1 MARTEGGT
9 VFLTTHNL
17 VEAQRLCDRVGVME
31 HGQLVALGKP
41 HDLAR
46 RLVRNLTVEFEIAPE
61 DRALAIEA
69 LQAGPGKVADGQRN
83 GLVAVTG
90 AEREAIPD
98 MIGRLVNA
106 GVHIYEVIPQEPS
119 SGGRVLR
126 PARRGGGGMNWRAV
140 FAIARK
146 DLKVVWQ
153 NKGVSIPIIILPL
166 ILFVVLPLML
176 GLVPA
181 LVSIPSDSFAE
192 VQQMLDTMPP
202 ALRASLVGLTMMQ
215 QTVVLFLV
223 YIMAPLY
230 LIVPMMVSSVV
241 AADSFAG
248 EKERKTLEALLYT
261 PTSDRELLIAK
272 MLGAWLPA
280 VAVAWLGFALYA
292 VVVNLA
298 GWPTMGRVFFP
309 NAMWLV
315 LAIWVAPA
323 VAGLGLASMVLVSV
337 RAQGFQDAYQLGT
350 LAILPIVILMI
361 AQATGVIYFSVT
373 LVLLLGLV
381 LWIIDAVLIVF
392 GNRTFRRSE
401 LIARM

>member
-1 MARTEGGT
+1 
-9 VFLTTHNL
+9 
-17 VEAQRLCDRVGVME
+17 
-31 HGQLVALGKP
+31 
-41 HDLAR
+41 
-46 RLVRNLTVEFEIAPE
+46 
-61 DRALAIEA
+61 
-69 LQAGPGKVADGQRN
+69 
-83 GLVAVTG
+83 
-90 AEREAIPD
+90 
-98 MIGRLVNA
+98 
-106 GVHIYEVIPQEPS
+106 
-119 SGGRVLR
+119 
-126 PARRGGGGMNWRAV
+126 
-140 FAIARK
+140 
-146 DLKVVWQ
+146 
-153 NKGVSIPIIILPL
+153 
-166 ILFVVLPLML
+166 
-176 GLVPA
+176 
-181 LVSIPSDSFAE
+181 
-192 VQQMLDTMPP
+192 
-202 ALRASLVGLTMMQ
+202 
-215 QTVVLFLV
+215 
-223 YIMAPLY
+223 
-230 LIVPMMVSSVV
+230 
-241 AADSFAG
+241 
-248 EKERKTLEALLYT
+248 
-261 PTSDRELLIAK
+261 

>member
-1 MARTEGGT
+1 
-9 VFLTTHNL
+9 
-17 VEAQRLCDRVGVME
+17 
-31 HGQLVALGKP
+31 
-41 HDLAR
+41 
-46 RLVRNLTVEFEIAPE
+46 
-61 DRALAIEA
+61 
-69 LQAGPGKVADGQRN
+69 
-83 GLVAVTG
+83 
-90 AEREAIPD
+90 
-98 MIGRLVNA
+98 
-106 GVHIYEVIPQEPS
+106 
-119 SGGRVLR
+119 
-126 PARRGGGGMNWRAV
+126 MNWRAI

-166 ILFVVLPLML
+166 ILFVVLPLIL

-181 LVSIPSDSFAE
+181 LFSTPSDSFAE
-192 VQQMLDTMPP
+192 VQQMLDTMPA
-202 ALRASLVGLTMMQ
+202 ALQASLIGLTMPQ
-215 QTVVLFLV
+215 QTILLFLV

-230 LIVPMMVSSVV
+230 LIVPIMVSSVV

-261 PTSDRELLIAK
+261 PTSDRELLVAK
-272 MLGAWLPA
+272 MLGAWVPA
-280 VAVAWLGFALYA
+280 VTVAWLGFLVYAL
-292 VVVNLA
+292 VVNLA
-298 GWPTMGRVFFP
+298 GWSTMGRIFFP

-323 VAGLGLASMVLVSV
+323 VAGWGLASMVLVSA

-350 LAILPIVILMI
+350 LAILPVVILMI

-373 LVLLLGLV
+373 MVLLLGFV
-381 LWIIDAVLIVF
+381 VWIIDAVLIVF

>member
-1 MARTEGGT
+1 
-9 VFLTTHNL
+9 
-17 VEAQRLCDRVGVME
+17 
-31 HGQLVALGKP
+31 
-41 HDLAR
+41 
-46 RLVRNLTVEFEIAPE
+46 
-61 DRALAIEA
+61 
-69 LQAGPGKVADGQRN
+69 
-83 GLVAVTG
+83 
-90 AEREAIPD
+90 
-98 MIGRLVNA
+98 
-106 GVHIYEVIPQEPS
+106 
-119 SGGRVLR
+119 
-126 PARRGGGGMNWRAV
+126 MNWRAV

-176 GLVPA
+176 GLAPA
-181 LVSIPSDSFAE
+181 LFSIPSDSFAE

-202 ALRASLVGLTMMQ
+202 ALRASLVGLSMMQ

-392 GNRTFRRSE
+392 GNRTFPSGVSSIAAECRLIPILNSFRIVILNHIPRPLPPTNREPLHCDQHPSIGAGHVQRITAQIAGHQLAADRLVHAVVDLVCPEADRQGMAGLKAAHAFFRAKRARPGPKCATMKRTEKPAGPHNVQPGRIRRVRRQCKD
-401 LIARM
+401 LAHL